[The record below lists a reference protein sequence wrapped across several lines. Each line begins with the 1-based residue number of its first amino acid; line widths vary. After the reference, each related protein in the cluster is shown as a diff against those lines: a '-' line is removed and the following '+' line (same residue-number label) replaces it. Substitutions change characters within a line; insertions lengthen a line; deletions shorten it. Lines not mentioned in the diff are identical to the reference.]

1 MTPRLRIAGV
11 AWEVAGRSVLSGVTF
26 DLRGGEVAVVMGRN
40 GAGKSTLLDIVAG
53 LRQPAGGDVRLDD
66 RSLAA
71 WDPRA
76 RARVIAH
83 LPQIVR
89 PDLPFLAGELVL
101 MGRYP
106 HTDRWFEGEEDRA
119 AVERAMRRT
128 DCWELRDRLLQTL
141 SGGERQRVLLAACF
155 AQEPALLLLDE
166 PSTHLDIDQ
175 QMHCFSLLREE
186 GKEPVI
192 YAVGRK
198 ALGYYSFRQRDVRD
212 SWTGFSERPTYEQA
226 REIADV
232 LVTAFMAGDDDE
244 GDNPGDDGILGV
256 DEIHIVFTEFKS
268 MLSQSAVARVAVS
281 PILST

>member
-1 MTPRLRIAGV
+1 MTPRLRITGV
-11 AWEVAGRSVLSGVTF
+11 AWAVGGRPVLSGVTF
-26 DLRGGEVAVVMGRN
+26 DVRAGEVAVVLGRN

-53 LRQPAGGDVRLDD
+53 LRQSTGGDVQLDD
-66 RSLAA
+66 RPLGA

-155 AQEPALLLLDE
+155 AQDPALLLLDE

-186 GKEPVI
+186 SARGAACLAVTHDLNLALA
-192 YAVGRK
+192 YATRLIV
-198 ALGYYSFRQRDVRD
+198 L
-212 SWTGFSERPTYEQA
+212 
-226 REIADV
+226 AD
-232 LVTAFMAGDDDE
+232 G
-244 GDNPGDDGILGV
+244 
-256 DEIHIVFTEFKS
+256 
-268 MLSQSAVARVAVS
+268 RVALDASIEEAIRSSQWLSLFSSRLTLTKTAAGRAWVS
-281 PILST
+281 YS

>member
-1 MTPRLRIAGV
+1 MTPRLRIADV
-11 AWEVAGRSVLSGVTF
+11 AWEVDGRPVLSGVTF
-26 DLRGGEVAVVMGRN
+26 DLRGGEVAVVLGRN

-53 LRQPAGGDVRLDD
+53 LRHSTGGDVQLDD
-66 RSLAA
+66 RSIAA

-76 RARVIAH
+76 RARAMAH

-106 HTDRWFEGEEDRA
+106 HTDRWFEGDEDRA

-128 DCWELRDRLLQTL
+128 DFWELRDRLLQTL

-186 GKEPVI
+186 SARGAACLAVTHDLNLALA
-192 YAVGRK
+192 YATRLIV
-198 ALGYYSFRQRDVRD
+198 L
-212 SWTGFSERPTYEQA
+212 
-226 REIADV
+226 AD
-232 LVTAFMAGDDDE
+232 G
-244 GDNPGDDGILGV
+244 
-256 DEIHIVFTEFKS
+256 
-268 MLSQSAVARVAVS
+268 RVALDASIEEAIRSSEWLSLFSSHLTLTTTAAGRAWVS
-281 PILST
+281 YS

>member
-1 MTPRLRIAGV
+1 MTPRLRIADV
-11 AWEVAGRSVLSGVTF
+11 AWEVGGRPVLSGVTF
-26 DLRGGEVAVVMGRN
+26 DVRAGEIAVVLGRN

-53 LRQPAGGDVRLDD
+53 LRQSTGGDVQLDD
-66 RSLAA
+66 RPLAA

-89 PDLPFLAGELVL
+89 ADLPFLAGELVL

-106 HTDRWFEGEEDRA
+106 HTDRWFEGDEDRA

-175 QMHCFSLLREE
+175 QLHCFSLLREE
-186 GKEPVI
+186 SARGAACLAVTHDLNLALA
-192 YAVGRK
+192 YATRLIV
-198 ALGYYSFRQRDVRD
+198 L
-212 SWTGFSERPTYEQA
+212 
-226 REIADV
+226 AD
-232 LVTAFMAGDDDE
+232 G
-244 GDNPGDDGILGV
+244 
-256 DEIHIVFTEFKS
+256 
-268 MLSQSAVARVAVS
+268 RVALDASIEEAIRSSEWLSLFSSRLTLTTTAAGRAWVS
-281 PILST
+281 YS

>member
-1 MTPRLRIAGV
+1 LRITGV
-11 AWEVAGRSVLSGVTF
+11 AWAVGGRPVLSGVTF
-26 DLRGGEVAVVMGRN
+26 DVRAGEVAVVLGRN

-53 LRQPAGGDVRLDD
+53 LRQSTGGDVQLDD
-66 RSLAA
+66 RPLGA

-186 GKEPVI
+186 SARGAACLAVTHDLNLALA
-192 YAVGRK
+192 YATRLIV
-198 ALGYYSFRQRDVRD
+198 L
-212 SWTGFSERPTYEQA
+212 
-226 REIADV
+226 AD
-232 LVTAFMAGDDDE
+232 G
-244 GDNPGDDGILGV
+244 
-256 DEIHIVFTEFKS
+256 
-268 MLSQSAVARVAVS
+268 RVALDASIEEAIRSSEWLSLFSSRLTLTKTAAGRAWVS
-281 PILST
+281 YS

>member
-11 AWEVAGRSVLSGVTF
+11 AWEVGGRPVLSGVTF
-26 DLRGGEVAVVMGRN
+26 DVRAGEVAVVLGRN

-53 LRQPAGGDVRLDD
+53 LRQSTGGDVQLDD
-66 RSLAA
+66 RPMAA

-106 HTDRWFEGEEDRA
+106 HTDRWFEGDEDRA

-186 GKEPVI
+186 SARGAACLAVTHDLNLALA
-192 YAVGRK
+192 YATRLIV
-198 ALGYYSFRQRDVRD
+198 L
-212 SWTGFSERPTYEQA
+212 
-226 REIADV
+226 AD
-232 LVTAFMAGDDDE
+232 G
-244 GDNPGDDGILGV
+244 
-256 DEIHIVFTEFKS
+256 
-268 MLSQSAVARVAVS
+268 RVALDASIEEAIRSSEWLSLFSTRLTLTTTAAGRAWVS
-281 PILST
+281 YS

>member
-11 AWEVAGRSVLSGVTF
+11 SWTVAGRSVLSGVTF

-66 RSLAA
+66 RPLAA

-186 GKEPVI
+186 SARGAACLAVTHDLNLALA
-192 YAVGRK
+192 YATRLIV
-198 ALGYYSFRQRDVRD
+198 L
-212 SWTGFSERPTYEQA
+212 
-226 REIADV
+226 AD
-232 LVTAFMAGDDDE
+232 G
-244 GDNPGDDGILGV
+244 
-256 DEIHIVFTEFKS
+256 
-268 MLSQSAVARVAVS
+268 RVALDASIEEAIRSSEWLSLFSSRLTLTTTAAGRAWVS
-281 PILST
+281 YS